1 MSSCRHMKNSNKKS
15 DFSKYLDNK
24 MIGNISLRD
33 FLIKISFY
41 LALVIIIPLLFP
53 SGRSFKYTDL
63 RVGSII
69 NKKVIAPFNFPVL
82 KTELELKVDRDKA
95 VSEVPYYFI
104 NSDSVFPVQ
113 RKLKTLAES
122 DTSDSL
128 SMNEVVSTLS
138 VDYDATMS
146 VEEIS
151 QLLTLLHKTNKESL
165 KRSLIAQLNN
175 LYDKNYIDINKSER
189 HLYRI
194 VSLRL
199 IWVVG
204 KRKG

>member
-1 MSSCRHMKNSNKKS
+1 MSSYRHMKNSNKKS

-95 VSEVPYYFI
+95 LSEVPYYFI

-113 RKLKTLAES
+113 IEKFTRFFDYIGSLPREIKLKTLAES

-151 QLLTLLHKTNKESL
+151 QLLTLLHETNKESL
-165 KRSLIAQLNN
+165 KKSLIAQFNK
-175 LYDKNYIDINKSER
+175 LY
-189 HLYRI
+189 
-194 VSLRL
+194 
-199 IWVVG
+199 
-204 KRKG
+204 

>member
-1 MSSCRHMKNSNKKS
+1 
-15 DFSKYLDNK
+15 

-41 LALVIIIPLLFP
+41 LALVIIIPQLFP

-82 KTELELKVDRDKA
+82 KTEQELQIDREKA

-104 NSDSVFPVQ
+104 KIKSASLTQIENFTRFFDYIGSLP
-113 RKLKTLAES
+113 REIELTTLAES

-128 SMNEVVSTLS
+128 SMNEVISTLS

-146 VEEIS
+146 VNEIS
-151 QLLTLLHKTNKESL
+151 QLLILLHETNKDTL
-165 KRSLIAQLNN
+165 RRSLITQLNN
-175 LYDKNYIDINKSER
+175 LYDKNYINISKTEIKDRN
-189 HLYRI
+189 
-194 VSLRL
+194 L
-199 IWVVG
+199 ILIRSG
-204 KRKG
+204 IE

>member
-1 MSSCRHMKNSNKKS
+1 MTFTMTLMSSYRNMKNSNKKS

-113 RKLKTLAES
+113 IEKFTRFFDYIGSLPREIKLKTLAES

-151 QLLTLLHKTNKESL
+151 QLLTLLHETNKESL
-165 KRSLIAQLNN
+165 KKSLIAQFNK
-175 LYDKNYIDINKSER
+175 LY
-189 HLYRI
+189 
-194 VSLRL
+194 
-199 IWVVG
+199 
-204 KRKG
+204 